1 MSGGALMSV
10 IDPSTEQPIGSV
22 PVASVA
28 DCLAAVDTAAA
39 AAGSW
44 AATPPRERG
53 ETLRRAFEAIRAE
66 REPLARLIAAENGKT
81 LGDARGEADY
91 AAEFFRWYG
100 EEAVRIGGDLRLAPG
115 GDKKIMV
122 SKHPI
127 GVSLLITPWNFPA
140 AMETRKIA
148 PALAAGCPVVL
159 KPASETPLTAVRV
172 VELLGECGVPA
183 GVVNVVCP
191 QPTGPAVEAMLAHP
205 AVRALSFTGSTE
217 VGSLLLGLAAPRV
230 LRCSMELGGNAPL
243 VIFDDADLETAIEG
257 ALVAKMRNG
266 GASCIAANR
275 FYVQEGMVERFSA
288 AFAKRMA
295 EIRLGAADEGDEVG
309 LGPLVSARERDR
321 VAGLV
326 DDALESGAAPL
337 AGAARPERSGYFYEA
352 TVLGAVDCED
362 PILSEEIFG
371 PVAPIVSF
379 ADEEEAVAFANATEH
394 GLAAYVFGG
403 DLARALRTAE
413 RIEAGIVG
421 INRGFVSDPA
431 APFGGVKQSGLGREG
446 GREGIEEFLET
457 KYTAVSW

>member
-140 AMETRKIA
+140 AMATRKIA

-394 GLAAYVFGG
+394 GLAAYVVGG